1 MIIFMEK
8 NISWLFFL
16 QLRQNLL
23 VYHIFGGWNQNRQEP
38 SFFFLCRP
46 LLADWKSS
54 MIVASGVFKTW
65 QIILDDCRCW
75 RRWDK
80 MYNWSGMS
88 NWDRSDEGGFESFSN
103 ELSRDEDETHG
114 FDNQDKKYDTLSSSD
129 VKVGVVSKFLTSN
142 FWSCN
147 GLKNKLDKEVW
158 RKCCL
163 CWKCRDVRWSTSI
176 FFMSLLFKMS
186 NPDNHV
192 KLIFQQVRN
201 TFSVFL

>member
-23 VYHIFGGWNQNRQEP
+23 VYHIFGGWNQNRLES

-54 MIVASGVFKTW
+54 MIVASLVFKTW
-65 QIILDDCRCW
+65 QRILDDCRW

-80 MYNWSGMS
+80 RYNWSGMS
-88 NWDRSDEGGFESFSN
+88 DWDRSDEGGFESFSN
-103 ELSRDEDETHG
+103 ELSRAEDETHA
-114 FDNQDKKYDTLSSSD
+114 FDYQDKKYDTLSSSN

-142 FWSCN
+142 FRSCN

-158 RKCCL
+158 WKCCL
-163 CWKCRDVRWSTSI
+163 R
-176 FFMSLLFKMS
+176 
-186 NPDNHV
+186 
-192 KLIFQQVRN
+192 
-201 TFSVFL
+201 

>member
-1 MIIFMEK
+1 MIIFVEK

-23 VYHIFGGWNQNRQEP
+23 VYHIFGGWNQNWLEP

-65 QIILDDCRCW
+65 QRILDDCRCW

-88 NWDRSDEGGFESFSN
+88 NWDWSDEGGFESFSN
-103 ELSRDEDETHG
+103 ELSRAEDETHA
-114 FDNQDKKYDTLSSSD
+114 FDYQDKKSNTLSSSD
-129 VKVGVVSKFLTSN
+129 VKVGVVSKFLTSY
-142 FWSCN
+142 FRSCD

-163 CWKCRDVRWSTSI
+163 HWKCRDVQWSTSI
-176 FFMSLLFKMS
+176 FLMSSLFKKS
-186 NPDNHV
+186 NPDNHA